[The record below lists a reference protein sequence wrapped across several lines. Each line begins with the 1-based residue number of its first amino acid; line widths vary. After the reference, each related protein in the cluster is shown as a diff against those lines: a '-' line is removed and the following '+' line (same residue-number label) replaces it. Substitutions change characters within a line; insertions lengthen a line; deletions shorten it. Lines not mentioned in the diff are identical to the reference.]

1 MNVNTGDLYRYLGY
15 VPEGVKEDVEAV
27 PEQYKDEVLEKLKG
41 EDLVKVDMNKSSP
54 LVNWAKKQQK
64 KKKRKMAKASRK
76 ANRR

>member
-1 MNVNTGDLYRYLGY
+1 MNVNTGDLYRHLGL
-15 VPEGVKEDVEAV
+15 VPEIERENITQV

>member
-1 MNVNTGDLYRYLGY
+1 MKL
-15 VPEGVKEDVEAV
+15 KEKITQV

-64 KKKRKMAKASRK
+64 KKKEE
-76 ANRR
+76 NG